1 MDGFYVVYAFYLG
14 SYHLIRKT
22 VLITVKITIIPIA
35 VMIVCIIGDF

>member
-1 MDGFYVVYAFYLG
+1 MDGFYVVYLG

-35 VMIVCIIGDF
+35 VMIVWIIGDF